1 MPITETQKQALSE
14 SVEDVLQSRNFAQE
28 LESSDAYLYEEF
40 VKQALQ
46 QNDVPDDIE
55 ARHIDHELKMKS
67 KISGDAWAEF
77 LINEVFF
84 EQGNALKAAIDKED
98 ILVETMLGNME
109 DNFDVEVEL
118 KEEISEVRNRKP
130 TIESLTE
137 IFNDEYD
144 ENEFVERLRQ
154 NENEILF
161 EKVKE
166 IATENGFPN
175 NVNVNDLEYS
185 VTNVNLTQGFDTLAE
200 RYLDD
205 AESLGDARLYAQ
217 TNLYNILEDEKA
229 FNPDVEIDMEPS
241 ELEE

>member
-40 VKQALQ
+40 VNEALQ

-55 ARHIDHELKMKS
+55 PRDIEHELKMKS
-67 KISGDAWAEF
+67 KISADAWAEF

-84 EQGNALKAAIDKED
+84 EQDNALKAAIDNED
-98 ILVETMLGNME
+98 NLVETMLGNMD

-118 KEEISEVRNRKP
+118 KEELSEVRNRKP
-130 TIESLTE
+130 TVESLTE
-137 IFNDEYD
+137 VFNDEYE
-144 ENEFVERLRQ
+144 ENEFVEHLRQ
-154 NENEILF
+154 NENEILL

-166 IATENGFPN
+166 VATENGFPSD
-175 NVNVNDLEYS
+175 VNVNNLEYS
-185 VTNVNLTQGFDTLAE
+185 VTNVNLTHGFDILAE

-205 AESLGDARLYAQ
+205 AESFGDARLYTQ
-217 TNLYNILEDEKA
+217 NNLYNILENEKA
-229 FNPDVEIDMEPS
+229 FIPDVEIDTDPS

>member
-55 ARHIDHELKMKS
+55 PRDIEHELKMKS
-67 KISGDAWAEF
+67 KISADAWAEF